1 MSENDNKAL
10 VHENVMQRGPDSC
23 DKLTVR
29 ISWTSSFKGLSE
41 LCQGVPNIRTLH
53 MSVHSHTAQQ
63 TTSQPLP
70 AVAFPERTCI
80 IDQGVLCKTKKERH
94 RESPASALENILWK
108 RRAALKSRR
117 GHQLWASGVQR
128 IVQSSYWVGK
138 AECSQ
143 SVWKV
148 TILPLSP
155 IKILKINNLAVRRSF
170 ESKQSPQ
177 SYIFP
182 FRLKRLLR
190 TPKSSSPWKI
200 LKLNKRNT
208 CDSVS
213 ICR

>member
-1 MSENDNKAL
+1 
-10 VHENVMQRGPDSC
+10 MQRGPDPC

-53 MSVHSHTAQQ
+53 VSVHSHTAQR

-80 IDQGVLCKTKKERH
+80 IDQEVLCKTKKERH

-128 IVQSSYWVGK
+128 RVQSSYWVGK

-155 IKILKINNLAVRRSF
+155 IKILKINKLAVRRSS
-170 ESKQSPQ
+170 ESKQSPPQ
-177 SYIFP
+177 SYISPFP
-182 FRLKRLLR
+182 PLDWSGCWERQSRVHPERFWNWIKGTR
-190 TPKSSSPWKI
+190 
-200 LKLNKRNT
+200 
-208 CDSVS
+208 DSVS
-213 ICR
+213 VCRQ